1 MARFVALFAL
11 VVVAAL
17 AVLNQIEA
25 SPRPTG
31 TPRPAAPEYVVT
43 IRRNSPNGN
52 LKLACR
58 LQNSRPNGF
67 GVPSTILQTSFSEGA
82 KSLLASII
90 VQKVDIGSSRET
102 TPLSAGRDS

>member
-17 AVLNQIEA
+17 AVLNVEA